1 MHPMLNTA
9 IKAARRAGNIITRA
23 SIDAERLQVTLKGA
37 RDFVTDVDIACEAA
51 IIDILHTAYPEHAF
65 TGEES
70 GRVHWPADDRV
81 PEFEWLIDPLDGTT
95 NFIHGMPIYAVSVAV
110 KQRGQIAHAVIYD
123 PTRNELFTASR
134 GAGAFL
140 NDRRIRVSGCL
151 RLPEALLG
159 ARWPGSAGPDGHAS
173 ARFKALSSDSGGVRR
188 TGSSVLDIAYVAA
201 GRLDGFC
208 GVNLKP
214 WDLAAACLMVT
225 EAGGLVGD
233 LSGEQGWLDSGDVI
247 AASPKLF
254 PQLLNHLK

>member
-1 MHPMLNTA
+1 
-9 IKAARRAGNIITRA
+9 
-23 SIDAERLQVTLKGA
+23 
-37 RDFVTDVDIACEAA
+37 
-51 IIDILHTAYPEHAF
+51 
-65 TGEES
+65 
-70 GRVHWPADDRV
+70 
-81 PEFEWLIDPLDGTT
+81 
-95 NFIHGMPIYAVSVAV
+95 
-110 KQRGQIAHAVIYD
+110 
-123 PTRNELFTASR
+123 
-134 GAGAFL
+134 
-140 NDRRIRVSGCL
+140 
-151 RLPEALLG
+151 LPEALLG

-173 ARFKALSSDSGGVRR
+173 NRFKALSSDSGGVRR

-254 PQLLNHLK
+254 AQLLNHLK